1 MFRQH
6 TIPPSGTFTVDGLKK
21 LSPIV
26 TSVEPTGQCGG
37 GPSTLKLSTQA
48 PTLPLEPSIWI
59 VYVVPAVTEKMTW
72 LPSEQESSFEATT
85 VRGQDEPVKIVK

>member
-1 MFRQH
+1 M
-6 TIPPSGTFTVDGLKK
+6 
-21 LSPIV
+21 
-26 TSVEPTGQCGG
+26 
-37 GPSTLKLSTQA
+37 STQA

-85 VRGQDEPVKIVK
+85 VRGQDEPVKIVKEVSSAESQVSTSALPDMPGVHR